1 MSACP
6 HDAETMAGPE
16 PLPIERPSFFAPPAE
31 VTRYREA
38 EPIRPLL
45 YPDGKTG
52 WLLTQFD
59 LVKQVFESPAFSASS
74 LHVMPPLKHE
84 SQDVWWG
91 NEPPVGFFLFL
102 DGDPHRRFRRAF
114 VPEFTAQK
122 MATRYQPRIEE
133 IVDRL
138 LDEIEAA
145 GAPADLMNDFGL
157 VFPSL
162 FICDLLGVPYDD
174 QEMFHANNDV
184 LTSMTATAE
193 EGAAAWNE
201 LVAYF
206 VDLIEQKRAD
216 PQDDLLSRVAANSDL
231 TNEELAGAALMI
243 HRAGFETTANM
254 IAFGTFCL
262 LQHPEQL
269 RRFLDDQSPKTVEAA
284 VEELL
289 RYLTIVLT
297 PFRAAIEDVEVG
309 GQTIKAGD
317 YVCAHMP
324 AANRDPRQFDD
335 PEEFDIGREKRRHFA
350 FGKGAHSCV
359 GAPLARLELRVA
371 YVKLFERFPE
381 LELAVPAEEIPL
393 RTDME
398 FYGAHSVP
406 VKW

>member
-1 MSACP
+1 MSSSP
-6 HDAETMAGPE
+6 VSSHGPDT
-16 PLPIERPSFFAPPAE
+16 LPIGRPNFFDPPAE
-31 VTRYREA
+31 VTRHREE

-45 YPDGKTG
+45 YPDGRTG
-52 WLLTQFD
+52 WLLTRFD
-59 LVKQVFESPAFSASS
+59 HVKEVFESPSFSSS
-74 LHVMPPLKHE
+74 TLHVMPPLKHE

-91 NEPPVGFFLFL
+91 KEPPVGFFLFL
-102 DGDPHRRFRRAF
+102 DGDAHRRFRRAF
-114 VPEFTAQK
+114 VPEFTVHK
-122 MATRYQPRIEE
+122 MTTRYRPRIEE
-133 IVDRL
+133 IVDQL
-138 LDEIEAA
+138 LDGIEEA
-145 GAPADLMNDFGL
+145 GPPADLMRDFGM

-162 FICDLLGVPYDD
+162 FICDLLGVPYAD
-174 QEMFHANNDV
+174 QEMFHANNEI

-193 EGAAAWNE
+193 EGATAWNE

-206 VDLIEQKRAD
+206 IDLIKQKRSS
-216 PQDDLLSRVAANSDL
+216 PQDDLLSRVAAGSDL
-231 TNEELAGAALMI
+231 SDEELAGAALLL

-269 RRFLDDQSPKTVEAA
+269 SRLLGDRSPATLEAT

-289 RYLTIVLT
+289 RYLSIVLT
-297 PFRAAIEDVEVG
+297 PFRGAIEDVEVG
-309 GQTIKAGD
+309 GQMIKAGD
-317 YVCAHMP
+317 YVCAHLP
-324 AANRDPRQFDD
+324 AANRDPRQFERPD
-335 PEEFDIGREKRRHFA
+335 EFDVGREKRRHFA

-371 YVKLFERFPE
+371 YTKLFERFPR
-381 LELAVPAEEIPL
+381 LELATPAEEIPL